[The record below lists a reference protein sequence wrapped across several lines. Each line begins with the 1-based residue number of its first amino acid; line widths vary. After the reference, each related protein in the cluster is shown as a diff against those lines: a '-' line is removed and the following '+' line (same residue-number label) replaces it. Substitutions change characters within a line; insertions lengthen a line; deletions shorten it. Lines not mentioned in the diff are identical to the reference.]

1 MEELRGDPWE
11 ELSSSNDESK
21 GEEGS
26 NPGVVGVVGDV
37 DAAAADLFQGLVNR
51 RAENLR
57 FTLVTSFLTKGCKME
72 ALPSERDDGAPP
84 AADI

>member
-1 MEELRGDPWE
+1 MEELRGDPCE
-11 ELSSSNDESK
+11 ELSSSKDESK

-26 NPGVVGVVGDV
+26 RPGVVGVVGDV
-37 DAAAADLFQGLVNR
+37 DAATDDFFQGFINR
-51 RAENLR
+51 RAENRR
-57 FTLVTSFLTKGCKME
+57 FTLVSSVLANGCKME